1 MDAASAKWS
10 KKYPHSMNRWY
21 DSWDVVCQAF
31 HPVPAVAKIF
41 HLFQNIIYAFI
52 AHQLDKIP
60 KAGFII
66 ECLTI
71 DFQIRDAEIVKRAQQ
86 ILFQCLLQSNFI
98 RNIVVIQIKDI
109 EIVRSLRTRSHT
121 QQELRFKVLQ
131 NPLVAFRAGAMR
143 LVDTDKI
150 KFVRSELFQH
160 LLFGHHLHGGKEIIR
175 IVILFISG
183 Q

>member
-1 MDAASAKWS
+1 MPSLS
-10 KKYPHSMNRWY
+10 
-21 DSWDVVCQAF
+21 
-31 HPVPAVAKIF
+31 PVHAVSKIF

-71 DFQIRDAEIVKRAQQ
+71 DFQIRNAEIVKRTQQ
-86 ILFQCLLQSNFI
+86 VLFQCLLQSNFI
-98 RNIVVIQIKDI
+98 RNIVVVQIKDI

-131 NPLVAFRAGAMR
+131 NPMIAFRSGAMR
-143 LVDTDKI
+143 LIDTDKI
-150 KFVRSELFQH
+150 KFLRSELFQYV
-160 LLFGHHLHGGKEIIR
+160 LFGHHLHGGKEIVR